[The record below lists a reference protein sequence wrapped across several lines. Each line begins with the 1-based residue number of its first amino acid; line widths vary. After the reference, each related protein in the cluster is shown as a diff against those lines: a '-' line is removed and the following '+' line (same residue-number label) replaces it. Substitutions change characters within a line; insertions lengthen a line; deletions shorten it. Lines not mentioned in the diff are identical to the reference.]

1 MILSLGFDQ
10 FIIDLKKVCKVCC
23 VRSCFRVEICLPW
36 GKGASSAL
44 HRKNSIQTTGDLYI
58 RWASSVLNLSCK
70 LDLTWSVT
78 KLPLRWVR
86 CWNKT
91 KISLIRAIKTYSN
104 HNQLFTQLIAFFNT
118 FTYFIDASVY
128 FDALLIILSVSQVWC
143 CVWWSCI
150 SLYVQFLC
158 RHK

>member
-1 MILSLGFDQ
+1 MSPMGQRSLFCITSQ
-10 FIIDLKKVCKVCC
+10 KVH
-23 VRSCFRVEICLPW
+23 SNN
-36 GKGASSAL
+36 GGS
-44 HRKNSIQTTGDLYI
+44 YI

-91 KISLIRAIKTYSN
+91 KISLITAIKTYS
-104 HNQLFTQLIAFFNT
+104 NQLFTQLIAFFNT

-150 SLYVQFLC
+150 SLYVQSTFNFFVDINKISSFNHFWAM
-158 RHK
+158 RQ